1 MSSFEFYQTD
11 ENGIMRRVDNR
22 VALNEI
28 SAAQM
33 ADEDIVT
40 EMTYSNGNATITYAD
55 GRTIKIRRI
64 RKTKGSIVTV
74 KGKHYVVGNVQP
86 EGRTGET
93 TYTPQDHVNYWTWK
107 DGRPLGATRIAS
119 SEDNPGTVGAAIW
132 AEVIKLIA

>member
-1 MSSFEFYQTD
+1 MSSFEFYRTD
-11 ENGIMRRVDNR
+11 ENGIMRRVDNKA
-22 VALNEI
+22 ALFEI

-33 ADEDIVT
+33 SKRGVQ

-55 GRTIKIRRI
+55 GRTVKIRRI
-64 RKTKGSIVTV
+64 RKTEGSIVTV
-74 KGKHYVVGNVQP
+74 KGKHYLVGNVQP

-93 TYTPQDHVNYWTWK
+93 TSTLQDHVNYWTWK

-119 SEDNPGTVGAAIW
+119 GLRKGTVGAAIW

>member
-1 MSSFEFYQTD
+1 MSSFEFYRTD
-11 ENGIMRRVDNR
+11 ENGIMRRVDNK
-22 VALNEI
+22 VALAEI

-33 ADEDIVT
+33 ADEDVVT

-64 RKTKGSIVTV
+64 RKTEGSIVTV
-74 KGKHYVVGNVQP
+74 KGKDYLVGNVQP

-93 TYTPQDHVNYWTWK
+93 TSTLQDHVNYWTWK
-107 DGRPLGATRIAS
+107 DGRPLGAIRIAS
-119 SEDNPGTVGAAIW
+119 GLRKGTVGAAIW